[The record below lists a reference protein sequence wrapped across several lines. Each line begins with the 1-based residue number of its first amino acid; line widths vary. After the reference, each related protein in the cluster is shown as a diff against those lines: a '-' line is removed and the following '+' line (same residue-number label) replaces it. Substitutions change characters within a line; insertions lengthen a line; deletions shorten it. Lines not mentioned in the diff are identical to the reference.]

1 MKQCL
6 IREVAVVVAHPDDET
21 IWVGGTL
28 LMERDWNCRIL
39 GLCRAD
45 DSDRAPKF
53 QKAIASFNAKGELR
67 DCDDGPE
74 QRPLP
79 PLETLRVI
87 SRWAANLSFDLIITH
102 GPKGEYTR
110 HLRHEEVFRAVFDLW
125 RTGAIVSKS
134 LWLFAYEDGHGSY
147 LPKANLNAHRKT
159 VLSLRS
165 WAKSVGLF
173 RRFTASCQTVGRRE
187 RFQVWRR
194 SGVSVLLKKLN
205 RGWAELCGES
215 ISSL

>member
-1 MKQCL
+1 M
-6 IREVAVVVAHPDDET
+6 AA
-21 IWVGGTL
+21 
-28 LMERDWNCRIL
+28 
-39 GLCRAD
+39 
-45 DSDRAPKF
+45 
-53 QKAIASFNAKGELR
+53 GELR

-87 SRWAANLSFDLIITH
+87 GRWAANFSFDLVITH

-147 LPKANLNAHRKT
+147 LPKANRQCSPQDSSIFGGPGRKASDYSGDLRLPARQLGGANGSKRGG
-159 VLSLRS
+159 VL
-165 WAKSVGLF
+165 V
-173 RRFTASCQTVGRRE
+173 
-187 RFQVWRR
+187 FQF
-194 SGVSVLLKKLN
+194 S
-205 RGWAELCGES
+205 
-215 ISSL
+215 

>member
-6 IREVAVVVAHPDDET
+6 IREVALVVAHPDDET

-39 GLCRAD
+39 GLCRAG

-53 QKAIASFNAKGELR
+53 QKAIANFNAAGELR

-147 LPKANLNAHRKT
+147 LPKANVNAHRKT
-159 VLSLRS
+159 VLSLAILGEKRRIVQEIYGFLPDS
-165 WAKSVGLF
+165 WEARTVPSVEAFWCFSSPEEVESWMG
-173 RRFTASCQTVGRRE
+173 
-187 RFQVWRR
+187 
-194 SGVSVLLKKLN
+194 GVV
-205 RGWAELCGES
+205 R
-215 ISSL
+215 

>member
-1 MKQCL
+1 MNQRQ

-21 IWVGGTL
+21 LWVGGTL

-39 GLCRAD
+39 GLCRAG

-53 QKAIASFNAKGELR
+53 QKAIACFNGAGELR

-79 PLETLRVI
+79 RAEMFRVI
-87 SRWAANLSFDLIITH
+87 GGWAASFSFDLVITH

-110 HLRHEEVFRAVFDLW
+110 HRRHEEVFRAVFDLW
-125 RTGAIVSKS
+125 RTGTIVSKS

-147 LPKANLNAHRKT
+147 LPRAHRNAHRKK
-159 VLSLRS
+159 VLSPAALGEKRRIIREIYGFLPDTWEARAVPSVEGFWCFRS
-165 WAKSVGLF
+165 PEEVTSWMDGV
-173 RRFTASCQTVGRRE
+173 E
-187 RFQVWRR
+187 R
-194 SGVSVLLKKLN
+194 
-205 RGWAELCGES
+205 
-215 ISSL
+215 

>member
-1 MKQCL
+1 MNQRQ

-21 IWVGGTL
+21 LWVGGTL

-39 GLCRAD
+39 GLCRAG

-53 QKAIASFNAKGELR
+53 QKAIACFNGAGELR

-79 PLETLRVI
+79 PAEMFRVI
-87 SRWAANLSFDLIITH
+87 GRWAASFSFDLVITH

-110 HLRHEEVFRAVFDLW
+110 HRRHEEVFRAVFDLW
-125 RTGAIVSKS
+125 RTGTMVSKS

-147 LPKANLNAHRKT
+147 LPRANRNAHRKK
-159 VLSLRS
+159 VLSSAALGEKRRIIREIYGFALRL
-165 WAKSVGLF
+165 A
-173 RRFTASCQTVGRRE
+173 TV
-187 RFQVWRR
+187 
-194 SGVSVLLKKLN
+194 
-205 RGWAELCGES
+205 
-215 ISSL
+215 

>member
-1 MKQCL
+1 MNQRQ

-21 IWVGGTL
+21 LWVGGTL

-39 GLCRAD
+39 GLCRAG

-53 QKAIASFNAKGELR
+53 QKAIACFNGAGELR

-79 PLETLRVI
+79 PAEMFRVI
-87 SRWAANLSFDLIITH
+87 GRWAASFSFDLVITH

-110 HLRHEEVFRAVFDLW
+110 HRRHEEVFRAVFDLW
-125 RTGAIVSKS
+125 RTGTIVSKS

-147 LPKANLNAHRKT
+147 LPRANRK
-159 VLSLRS
+159 RMFEKS
-165 WAKSVGLF
+165 WQIKTHGTRTRV
-173 RRFTASCQTVGRRE
+173 RPSCLEAGMGKH
-187 RFQVWRR
+187 
-194 SGVSVLLKKLN
+194 SP
-205 RGWAELCGES
+205 
-215 ISSL
+215 